1 MKLKKILAGPFIWIF
16 VAILVLLVGS
26 NMVGGQSVKKVD
38 TAYGLKL
45 IQLGQAKEVTV
56 LGTDQRVD
64 VVLESPDP
72 KYGEKIQFFYV
83 QPRGTQVAEII
94 ANADI
99 SEGYNDDVQTTPW
112 YLALLGTLLPFV
124 IIGAIFWFLMSG
136 LQGGNSKV
144 MNFGKSKAK
153 LVTKETSNVTFAD
166 VAGSDEALEELTEI
180 KEFLKEP
187 EKFQKVGAKIPR
199 GVLLYG
205 PPGTGKTL
213 LAKAVAGE
221 AGVPFFAISG
231 SDFVEMFV
239 GVGASRV
246 RDLFEQAKQA
256 APAIIFVDEIDAVG
270 RHRGAGIGGGNDE
283 REQTLNQ
290 LLVEMDGFD
299 SKTNVILI
307 AATNRA
313 DILDPALLRPGR
325 FDRQIGVGAPDLL
338 GREQILKVH
347 AKNKPISD
355 KVDMASVA
363 RRTPGFTGADLA
375 NVLNEA
381 ALLTARQDES
391 EISAATL
398 DEAIDRVIGGPQKKS
413 RLMQD
418 RERLNTAYHEAG
430 HALVAA
436 SMNNSDPVSKVTI
449 LPRGRALGYTMVLP
463 LEDRYSVSRNQ
474 LLDQIAYAMGGRVAE
489 EIVFHDPTTGASN
502 DFEKATNI
510 ARDMVIKYGFSAKLG
525 ATSFGN
531 SGEVFIGR
539 DMAQAREYSEATA
552 QQIDAEVRLILD
564 AAHDEAYKAL
574 MTNRKVLDAMAKELM
589 ERETLQAE
597 DIAKIFKPVKKLP
610 KRAQWLSKKSR
621 PVSKQGPIAIPDKG
635 SNAARA
641 RVAKAEAAA
650 EAKAA
655 AKKPAA
661 KNPAAKKATPKKPVA
676 KKAAPKRTVAKKK

>member
-1 MKLKKILAGPFIWIF
+1 MNFKKILSGPFVWIF
-16 VAILVLLVGS
+16 AAVLILLIGS
-26 NMVGGQSVKKVD
+26 SMVTGQQIRKVD
-38 TAYGLKL
+38 TAYGLQL
-45 IQLGQAKEVTV
+45 IEDGRANKVTV
-56 LGTDQRVD
+56 FGTDQRVD
-64 VVLESPDP
+64 VELTVADARFG
-72 KYGEKIQFFYV
+72 KNIQFYYV
-83 QPRGTQVAEII
+83 APRGNTVAETI
-94 ANADI
+94 ADARI
-99 SEGYNDDVQTTPW
+99 TQGYNDDVQNTPW

-124 IIGAIFWFLMSG
+124 IIGLIFWFLLSG
-136 LQGGNSKV
+136 MQGGNSKV
-144 MNFGKSKAK
+144 MNFGKSRAK
-153 LVTKETSNVTFAD
+153 MVSKETSTVTFAD
-166 VAGSDEALEELTEI
+166 VAGADEALEELQEI

-187 EKFQKVGAKIPR
+187 DKFLKVGAKIPR

-221 AGVPFFAISG
+221 ASVPFFSISG

-246 RDLFEQAKQA
+246 RDLFEQARNS

-270 RHRGAGIGGGNDE
+270 RQRGAGIGGGNDE

-299 SKTNVILI
+299 ARTNVILI
-307 AATNRA
+307 AATNRP

-347 AKNKPISD
+347 SSNKPLSKD
-355 KVDMASVA
+355 VDLASVA

-391 EISAATL
+391 EITAETM

-430 HALVAA
+430 HALVAGA
-436 SMNNSDPVSKVTI
+436 LNNSDPVSKVTI

-463 LEDRYSVSRNQ
+463 LEDRYSISRNQ

-525 ATSFGN
+525 VTSFGN

-597 DIAKIFKPVKKLP
+597 DIAKLFKQVKKLP
-610 KRAQWLSKKSR
+610 KRALWLSKKTR
-621 PVSKQGPIAIPDKG
+621 PVSKQGPIAIPVKG
-635 SNAARA
+635 SSAQK
-641 RVAKAEAAA
+641 AKVAAA
-650 EAKAA
+650 EAKKAEVKKPAA
-655 AKKPAA
+655 KKAVAKKPAA
-661 KNPAAKKATPKKPVA
+661 KKPATKKPAAKK
-676 KKAAPKRTVAKKK
+676 